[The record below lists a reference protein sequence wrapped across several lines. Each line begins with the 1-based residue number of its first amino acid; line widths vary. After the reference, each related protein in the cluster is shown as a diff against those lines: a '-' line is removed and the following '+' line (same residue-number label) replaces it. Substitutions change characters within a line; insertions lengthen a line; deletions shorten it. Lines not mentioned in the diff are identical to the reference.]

1 MYQKL
6 LALATF
12 TGTIIGVGL
21 FGLPY
26 VTAKIG
32 FLAMLIYFIILSAVL
47 IFINLMYGEIALR
60 TAKNHRLP
68 GYARIYLNP
77 AAARLGYLTTFI
89 GLTGSLLA
97 YVLVGGEFLKN
108 LLGPTL
114 GGSSFLYATIF
125 FAAGALIVYFGT
137 GPVSKTE
144 LYSLGL
150 FFVILFLLGLKA
162 WPQINFQY
170 FTTTDLE
177 HFFLPYGV
185 ILFSLG
191 GLAVIPEMKE
201 LLKGQ
206 ESALKKLIIIG
217 LVIPALTYLF
227 FISLVFGVTGSQTTP
242 EGLIGLNLAL
252 GDGIARLGFVFGIIT
267 TFTSFLTLGITLKKE
282 FSYDGGLPAWL
293 AWLLACGP
301 AYGLFLLGL
310 KDFIGIIGFI
320 GSIAL
325 GFDIIIITLIYFKAK
340 IKSQRHPAYQLKANP
355 GLVFAMILL
364 FLFGIIL
371 EIIHLLP

>member
-32 FLAMLIYFIILSAVL
+32 FLPMLIYFIILSAVL

-108 LLGPTL
+108 LLGPML

-125 FAAGALIVYFGT
+125 
-137 GPVSKTE
+137 
-144 LYSLGL
+144 
-150 FFVILFLLGLKA
+150 
-162 WPQINFQY
+162 
-170 FTTTDLE
+170 
-177 HFFLPYGV
+177 
-185 ILFSLG
+185 
-191 GLAVIPEMKE
+191 
-201 LLKGQ
+201 
-206 ESALKKLIIIG
+206 
-217 LVIPALTYLF
+217 
-227 FISLVFGVTGSQTTP
+227 
-242 EGLIGLNLAL
+242 
-252 GDGIARLGFVFGIIT
+252 
-267 TFTSFLTLGITLKKE
+267 
-282 FSYDGGLPAWL
+282 
-293 AWLLACGP
+293 
-301 AYGLFLLGL
+301 
-310 KDFIGIIGFI
+310 
-320 GSIAL
+320 
-325 GFDIIIITLIYFKAK
+325 
-340 IKSQRHPAYQLKANP
+340 
-355 GLVFAMILL
+355 
-364 FLFGIIL
+364 
-371 EIIHLLP
+371 